1 MSSILPSLSKPRE
14 LTEKQQLF
22 LDSLVETEGNAKQAA
37 AIAGYSGGHY
47 QVLKSLKNEV
57 LELTKDVLAHN
68 APKAA
73 FKLLEIMES
82 DKPIPQ
88 ASNKLTAAQ
97 SLLDRVGVSKSET
110 LDINHQV
117 SGGIFLMPDKAPIE
131 VEAEEVEYEE
141 TRNSETETR
150 SEQPYVEE
158 ASGREEEEKE

>member
-1 MSSILPSLSKPRE
+1 MSSILPSLSKPKE
-14 LTEKQQLF
+14 LTNKQQLF
-22 LDSLVETEGNAKQAA
+22 LDSLVETQGDPKKAA

-88 ASNKLTAAQ
+88 ANNKLAAAQ
-97 SLLDRVGVSKSET
+97 SLLDRVGVSKTET

-117 SGGIFLMPDKAPIE
+117 SAGIFLMPDKAPIE
-131 VEAEEVEYEE
+131 AEV
-141 TRNSETETR
+141 
-150 SEQPYVEE
+150 VV
-158 ASGREEEEKE
+158 EEEE

>member
-1 MSSILPSLSKPRE
+1 MDSILPSLSKPRE
-14 LTEKQQLF
+14 LTNKQQLF
-22 LDSLVETEGNAKQAA
+22 LDSLIETEGDPKKAA

-47 QVLKSLKNEV
+47 QVLKTLKNEV

-88 ASNKLTAAQ
+88 ANNKLAAAQ
-97 SLLDRVGVSKSET
+97 SLLDRVGVSKSEK

-117 SGGIFLMPDKAPIE
+117 SAGIFLMPDKAPIE
-131 VEAEEVEYEE
+131 AEV
-141 TRNSETETR
+141 
-150 SEQPYVEE
+150 VK
-158 ASGREEEEKE
+158 EEE

>member
-14 LTEKQQLF
+14 LTDKQQLF

-131 VEAEEVEYEE
+131 IDAEDVEYEE
-141 TRNSETETR
+141 TRYSEEETG

-158 ASGREEEEKE
+158 ASEREEEE

>member
-14 LTEKQQLF
+14 LTDKQQLF

-131 VEAEEVEYEE
+131 IDAEDVEYEE
-141 TRNSETETR
+141 TRDSEEETG

-158 ASGREEEEKE
+158 TFGREEEE

>member
-1 MSSILPSLSKPRE
+1 MSSILPSLSKPKE
-14 LTEKQQLF
+14 LTNKQQLF
-22 LDSLVETEGNAKQAA
+22 LDSLVETQGDPKKAA

-47 QVLKSLKNEV
+47 QVLKALKNEV

-88 ASNKLTAAQ
+88 ANNKLAAAQ
-97 SLLDRVGVSKSET
+97 SLLDRVGVSKTET

-117 SGGIFLMPDKAPIE
+117 SAGIFLMPDKAPIE
-131 VEAEEVEYEE
+131 VEVVEV
-141 TRNSETETR
+141 
-150 SEQPYVEE
+150 VEE
-158 ASGREEEEKE
+158 D

>member
-1 MSSILPSLSKPRE
+1 MSSILPSLSKPKE
-14 LTEKQQLF
+14 LTNKQQLF
-22 LDSLVETEGNAKQAA
+22 LDSLVETQGDPKKAA

-47 QVLKSLKNEV
+47 QVLKALKNEV

-88 ASNKLTAAQ
+88 ANNKLAAAQ
-97 SLLDRVGVSKSET
+97 SLLDRVGVSKTET

-117 SGGIFLMPDKAPIE
+117 SAGIFLMPDKAPIE
-131 VEAEEVEYEE
+131 AEVVEVIED
-141 TRNSETETR
+141 
-150 SEQPYVEE
+150 
-158 ASGREEEEKE
+158 

>member
-1 MSSILPSLSKPRE
+1 MSSILPSLSKPKE
-14 LTEKQQLF
+14 LTNKQQLF
-22 LDSLVETEGNAKQAA
+22 LDSLVETQGDPKKAA

-88 ASNKLTAAQ
+88 AKNKLAAAQ
-97 SLLDRVGVSKSET
+97 SLLDRVGVSKTET

-117 SGGIFLMPDKAPIE
+117 SAGIFLMPDKAPIE
-131 VEAEEVEYEE
+131 VEVVEV
-141 TRNSETETR
+141 
-150 SEQPYVEE
+150 VEE
-158 ASGREEEEKE
+158 D

>member
-1 MSSILPSLSKPRE
+1 MSSILPSLSKPKE
-14 LTEKQQLF
+14 LTNKQQLF
-22 LDSLVETEGNAKQAA
+22 LDSLVETQGDPKKAA

-88 ASNKLTAAQ
+88 ANNKLAAAQ
-97 SLLDRVGVSKSET
+97 SLLDRVGVSKTET
-110 LDINHQV
+110 LDVNHQV
-117 SGGIFLMPDKAPIE
+117 SAGIFLMPDKAPIE
-131 VEAEEVEYEE
+131 AEVGEL
-141 TRNSETETR
+141 
-150 SEQPYVEE
+150 VEE
-158 ASGREEEEKE
+158 D

>member
-1 MSSILPSLSKPRE
+1 MDSILPSLSKPRE
-14 LTEKQQLF
+14 LTNKQQLF
-22 LDSLVETEGNAKQAA
+22 LDSLIETEGDPKKAA

-47 QVLKSLKNEV
+47 QVLKALKNEV

-88 ASNKLTAAQ
+88 ANNKLAAAQ
-97 SLLDRVGVSKSET
+97 SLLDRVGVSKSEK

-117 SGGIFLMPDKAPIE
+117 SAGIFLMPDKAPIE
-131 VEAEEVEYEE
+131 AEV
-141 TRNSETETR
+141 
-150 SEQPYVEE
+150 VK
-158 ASGREEEEKE
+158 EEE

>member
-1 MSSILPSLSKPRE
+1 MQSILPSLSKPRE
-14 LTEKQQLF
+14 LTDKQQLF
-22 LDSLVETEGNAKQAA
+22 LDSLVETQGDPKKAA

-88 ASNKLTAAQ
+88 ANNKLAAAQ
-97 SLLDRVGVSKSET
+97 SLLDRVGVSKTEK
-110 LDINHQV
+110 LDVNHQV
-117 SGGIFLMPDKAPIE
+117 SAGIFLMPDKQPIE
-131 VEAEEVEYEE
+131 VEVIEED
-141 TRNSETETR
+141 
-150 SEQPYVEE
+150 
-158 ASGREEEEKE
+158 

>member
-1 MSSILPSLSKPRE
+1 MESILPSLSKPRE
-14 LTEKQQLF
+14 LTNKQQLF
-22 LDSLVETEGNAKQAA
+22 LDSLIETEGDPKKAA

-47 QVLKSLKNEV
+47 QVLKALKNEV

-88 ASNKLTAAQ
+88 ANNKLAAAQ
-97 SLLDRVGVSKSET
+97 SLLDRVGVSKSEK

-117 SGGIFLMPDKAPIE
+117 SAGIFLMPDKQP
-131 VEAEEVEYEE
+131 VEAEIV
-141 TRNSETETR
+141 
-150 SEQPYVEE
+150 
-158 ASGREEEEKE
+158 KED

>member
-22 LDSLVETEGNAKQAA
+22 LDSLVETQGNAKQAA
-37 AIAGYSGGHY
+37 ALAGYSGGHY
-47 QVLKSLKNEV
+47 QVLKALKNEV

-131 VEAEEVEYEE
+131 VEAEEVEYEK
-141 TRNSETETR
+141 TGNSETEIG

-158 ASGREEEEKE
+158 ASEREEEE

>member
-1 MSSILPSLSKPRE
+1 MESILPSLSKPRE
-14 LTEKQQLF
+14 LTDKQQLF
-22 LDSLVETEGNAKQAA
+22 LDSLVETQGDPKKAA

-47 QVLKSLKNEV
+47 QVLKALKNEV

-88 ASNKLTAAQ
+88 ANNKLAAAQ
-97 SLLDRVGVSKSET
+97 SLLDRVGVSKSEK

-117 SGGIFLMPDKAPIE
+117 SAGIFLMPDKAPIE
-131 VEAEEVEYEE
+131 ADIVV
-141 TRNSETETR
+141 
-150 SEQPYVEE
+150 
-158 ASGREEEEKE
+158 EEEE

>member
-1 MSSILPSLSKPRE
+1 MESILPSLSKPRE
-14 LTEKQQLF
+14 LTDKQQLF
-22 LDSLVETEGNAKQAA
+22 LDSLIETEGDPKKAA

-47 QVLKSLKNEV
+47 QVLKALKNEV

-88 ASNKLTAAQ
+88 ANNKLAAAQ
-97 SLLDRVGVSKSET
+97 SLLDRVGVSKSEK

-117 SGGIFLMPDKAPIE
+117 SAGIFLMPDKAPIE
-131 VEAEEVEYEE
+131 AEV
-141 TRNSETETR
+141 
-150 SEQPYVEE
+150 VEE
-158 ASGREEEEKE
+158 D

>member
-22 LDSLVETEGNAKQAA
+22 LDSLVETQGDAKQAA
-37 AIAGYSGGHY
+37 ALAGYSGGHY
-47 QVLKSLKNEV
+47 QVLKALKNEV

-88 ASNKLTAAQ
+88 ANNKLTAAQ

-131 VEAEEVEYEE
+131 VKAEEVEYEE
-141 TRNSETETR
+141 TRYSEEETG

-158 ASGREEEEKE
+158 ASEREEEE

>member
-1 MSSILPSLSKPRE
+1 MESILPSLSKPRE
-14 LTEKQQLF
+14 LTNKQQLF
-22 LDSLVETEGNAKQAA
+22 LDSLIETEGDPKKAA

-47 QVLKSLKNEV
+47 QVLKALKNEV

-88 ASNKLTAAQ
+88 ANNKLAAAQ
-97 SLLDRVGVSKSET
+97 SLLDRVGVSKSEK

-117 SGGIFLMPDKAPIE
+117 SAGIFLMPDKAPIDVE
-131 VEAEEVEYEE
+131 VV
-141 TRNSETETR
+141 
-150 SEQPYVEE
+150 VEE
-158 ASGREEEEKE
+158 E

>member
-22 LDSLVETEGNAKQAA
+22 LDSLVETQGDAKQAA
-37 AIAGYSGGHY
+37 ALAGYSGGHY
-47 QVLKSLKNEV
+47 QVLKALKNEV

-88 ASNKLTAAQ
+88 ANNKFTAAQ

-141 TRNSETETR
+141 TRYSEEETG

-158 ASGREEEEKE
+158 ASEREEEE

>member
-1 MSSILPSLSKPRE
+1 MDSILPSLSKPRE
-14 LTEKQQLF
+14 LTNKQQLF
-22 LDSLVETEGNAKQAA
+22 LDSLIETEGDPKKAA

-47 QVLKSLKNEV
+47 QVLKTLKNEV

-88 ASNKLTAAQ
+88 ANNKLAAAQ
-97 SLLDRVGVSKSET
+97 SLLDRVGVSKSEK

-117 SGGIFLMPDKAPIE
+117 SAGIFLMPDKAPIDVE
-131 VEAEEVEYEE
+131 VVK
-141 TRNSETETR
+141 
-150 SEQPYVEE
+150 EQE
-158 ASGREEEEKE
+158 

>member
-1 MSSILPSLSKPRE
+1 MESILPSLSKPRE
-14 LTEKQQLF
+14 LTDKQQLF
-22 LDSLVETEGNAKQAA
+22 LDSLIETEGDPKKAA

-47 QVLKSLKNEV
+47 QVLKALKNEV

-88 ASNKLTAAQ
+88 ANNKLAAAQ
-97 SLLDRVGVSKSET
+97 SLLDRVGVSKSEK

-117 SGGIFLMPDKAPIE
+117 SAGIFLMPDKAPIDVE
-131 VEAEEVEYEE
+131 VVK
-141 TRNSETETR
+141 
-150 SEQPYVEE
+150 
-158 ASGREEEEKE
+158 EEE

>member
-1 MSSILPSLSKPRE
+1 
-14 LTEKQQLF
+14 
-22 LDSLVETEGNAKQAA
+22 
-37 AIAGYSGGHY
+37 
-47 QVLKSLKNEV
+47 
-57 LELTKDVLAHN
+57 VLAHN

-131 VEAEEVEYEE
+131 IDAEDVEYEE
-141 TRNSETETR
+141 TRDSETETG

-158 ASGREEEEKE
+158 ASGREKEET